1 MVKYLLDTNAVID
14 ALNQG
19 FKFPNNEYFI
29 SVITEIELFSYPY
42 LSKEDTEN
50 LKIAIQQ
57 FESIELTSNIK
68 EKTIEI
74 RQKSKIKLPDSII
87 IASAISKNAILV
99 TADKQ
104 LVNSQ
109 IVKTIL
115 LDELKY
121 SENPNT

>member
-1 MVKYLLDTNAVID
+1 MGQIMAKYLLDTNAVID

-29 SVITEIELFSYPY
+29 SVITEIELFSYSH
-42 LSKEDTEN
+42 LSKEDKEN
-50 LKIAIQQ
+50 LKIAIRS

-74 RQKSKIKLPDSII
+74 RQQSKIKLPDSII
-87 IASAISKNAILV
+87 IASAISKKAILV

-109 IVKTIL
+109 IIKTIS
-115 LDELKY
+115 LDELK
-121 SENPNT
+121 

>member
-1 MVKYLLDTNAVID
+1 MAKYLLDTNAVID

-19 FKFPNNEYFI
+19 FKFPKNEYFI

-42 LSKEDTEN
+42 LSKEDIEN
-50 LKIAIQQ
+50 LKMAIHQ

-74 RQKSKIKLPDSII
+74 RQQSRIKLPDSII

-109 IVKTIL
+109 IIKTIS
-115 LDELKY
+115 LDELK
-121 SENPNT
+121 

>member
-1 MVKYLLDTNAVID
+1 MAKYLLDTNAVID
-14 ALNQG
+14 ALNQE

-29 SVITEIELFSYPY
+29 SVITEIELFSYAH
-42 LSKEDTEN
+42 LSKEDKKN
-50 LKIAIQQ
+50 LKMAIRQ
-57 FESIELTSNIK
+57 FGSIELTSNIK

-74 RQKSKIKLPDSII
+74 RQQSRIKLPDSII

-109 IVKTIL
+109 IIKTIS
-115 LDELKY
+115 LDELK
-121 SENPNT
+121 

>member
-1 MVKYLLDTNAVID
+1 MGQIMAKYLLDTNAVID

-29 SVITEIELFSYPY
+29 SVITEIELFSYPH
-42 LSKEDTEN
+42 LSKEDKEN
-50 LKIAIQQ
+50 LKIAIRS

-68 EKTIEI
+68 EKTIKI
-74 RQKSKIKLPDSII
+74 RQQSRIKLPDSII

-109 IVKTIL
+109 IIKTISL
-115 LDELKY
+115 YELK
-121 SENPNT
+121 